1 MIMIVSLLGLEMRIN
16 LASITKQWIKDFVET
31 GTVEVKGYERKRQFL
46 DQLAMFSYIAI
57 RIYSSINQSNYR

>member
-31 GTVEVKGYERKRQFL
+31 GMVEVKGYERKR
-46 DQLAMFSYIAI
+46 
-57 RIYSSINQSNYR
+57 

>member
-31 GTVEVKGYERKRQFL
+31 EMVEVKGYERKC
-46 DQLAMFSYIAI
+46 
-57 RIYSSINQSNYR
+57 

>member
-31 GTVEVKGYERKRQFL
+31 GMVEVKGYERKQQFL
-46 DQLAMFSYIAI
+46 DKLVMPSYFNI
-57 RIYSSINQSNYR
+57 RIYSIIDSFNNR